1 MCQNYGRISFPGK
14 VCTGDR
20 RVGCALIKK
29 HKRTDLAQSWNLY
42 TKGPE
47 GCSGCTV
54 CFVVL
59 SSDNCCCCVL
69 DMSMSAVSGP
79 TTTGSLSPDLLMHTQ
94 SNRFTITRPTHT
106 YKATGSLSAELLIN
120 TQSNRFTITRPTHKY
135 TEQQV
140 HYQPTYSYIHRA
152 NYYTNTS
159 VDYTKCTANKKGKG
173 FPIPILVT
181 ERWARS
187 RSRCTGSQPTSD
199 CKSSTLL

>member
-79 TTTGSLSPDLLMHTQ
+79 TTTGSLSPDLLIHTHN
-94 SNRFTITRPTHT
+94 NRFTITRPTHT
-106 YKATGSLSAELLIN
+106 YTEQQVHYHPTYSCIHRATGSQSPDLLMH

-140 HYQPTYSYIHRA
+140 HYHPTYSYIHRA
-152 NYYTNTS
+152 
-159 VDYTKCTANKKGKG
+159 
-173 FPIPILVT
+173 
-181 ERWARS
+181 
-187 RSRCTGSQPTSD
+187 TGSLSPDLLTHTKQQVHYQPNYS
-199 CKSSTLL
+199 